1 MIWHD
6 ELITVP
12 NAPKDSVVR
21 LFGVYNPPELQANC
35 NAIELKVEVS
45 FGPESTA
52 LIITLYTHAPS
63 GLGYEEPT
71 KNDIQER
78 YNPKVLKA
86 RLRLQSTNFSELSTI
101 RRIP

>member
-6 ELITVP
+6 ELVTVL

-21 LFGVYNPPELQANC
+21 LFGIYNPPELQANC
-35 NAIELKVEVS
+35 HAIELKAEIS

-71 KNDIQER
+71 KNDIKER
-78 YNPKVLKA
+78 YNSKILKA
-86 RLRLQSTNFSELSTI
+86 KSRLQSTNFSELSKI
-101 RRIP
+101 KRIL